1 VHVLD
6 ESGRQVPPGVP
17 GELCIGGTGVAR
29 GYRGRPELTGER
41 FRTGLD
47 IGRYYRTGDLA
58 RFTSTGL
65 EFLGR
70 TDRQVKVRGHR
81 IELGEV
87 ESVLDE
93 HADVAAS
100 AVVLST
106 GPDGN
111 GRLVAAVRLVPDVA
125 GMLAPEELADRLR
138 THATNRLAGASV
150 PALFLELAEFPLTG
164 NGKVD
169 NRAIATLLSGSGE
182 PTALPDDPLLRTL
195 VSAWRTVLGVDTL
208 GVDANFFLSGG
219 HSLLAATLAERVGTE
234 LEIELDF
241 ALIFAEPTP
250 RRLADLLRAE
260 VLDSREG

>member
-1 VHVLD
+1 
-6 ESGRQVPPGVP
+6 
-17 GELCIGGTGVAR
+17 
-29 GYRGRPELTGER
+29 
-41 FRTGLD
+41 
-47 IGRYYRTGDLA
+47 
-58 RFTSTGL
+58 
-65 EFLGR
+65 
-70 TDRQVKVRGHR
+70 
-81 IELGEV
+81 
-87 ESVLDE
+87 
-93 HADVAAS
+93 
-100 AVVLST
+100 
-106 GPDGN
+106 
-111 GRLVAAVRLVPDVA
+111 
-125 GMLAPEELADRLR
+125 MLAPEELADRLR
-138 THATNRLAGASV
+138 THAANRLAGASV